1 MLATPELNTRRTFTA
16 ASMAVDLL
24 TGGSLLNKL
33 EAAVRSGTKHRVIF
47 CNVSTVVECQENEAL
62 REAVGTAEIVSP
74 DGMPLVWLARL
85 KGQTGIER
93 VDGPS
98 FMKASMA
105 WGVQHGWRHYL
116 YGGSDKVLPRLIEN
130 LRTEMPDLQ
139 IAGSDSPPF
148 RELTDDEKAA
158 AVGRINASDADLV
171 WVGLGM
177 PKQEIWMAHHQSL
190 LNAPV
195 LLGVGAAFDFHGG
208 SKRRAP
214 VWMQRSG
221 LEWSYRLAQEPGRL
235 WKRYLMG
242 NGRFLYLVGKEAVQ
256 APVKRLRRPR

>member
-1 MLATPELNTRRTFTA
+1 MLATSEPKTRRTFMA
-16 ASMAVDLL
+16 ASMPVDLL
-24 TGGSLLNKL
+24 TGEALLDKL
-33 EAAVRSGTKHRVIF
+33 EAAVRAGMKHRVIF
-47 CNVSTVVECQENEAL
+47 CNVSTVVECQENAAL

-98 FMKASMA
+98 FMKTAMA

-116 YGGSDKVLPRLIEN
+116 YGGSDTVLPRLVDN

-139 IAGSDSPPF
+139 IAGSESPPF
-148 RELTDDEKAA
+148 RELTEEEKAGA
-158 AVGRINASDADLV
+158 IDRINGSGADLV
-171 WVGLGM
+171 WIGLGM
-177 PKQEIWMAHHQSL
+177 PKQEIWMAHHQPL
-190 LNAPV
+190 LDASV

-256 APVKRLRRPR
+256 APMKRLRGPR